1 MSNFGTNPLL
11 SSPPPVLDK
20 ICFSA
25 YLKQGLLFKSNT
37 KKSILQRNHQRVWD
51 NRWFILHGVNLY
63 WFKAD
68 GVGKPRGKVVVNA
81 NSRVKISADRDF
93 CFKLITPFV
102 PKCGILLAP
111 GSNDGKKMWKSALD
125 KVLSSC
131 ISKVDRTIRK
141 HHREKSLSGKY
152 GIVGSI

>member
-1 MSNFGTNPLL
+1 M
-11 SSPPPVLDK
+11 
-20 ICFSA
+20 
-25 YLKQGLLFKSNT
+25 
-37 KKSILQRNHQRVWD
+37 QRNHQRVWD

-93 CFKLITPFV
+93 CFKLITPLF
-102 PKCGILLAP
+102 PNGILLAA

-125 KVLSSC
+125 KVISSC